1 MMSMG
6 IIDDIAVLEQP
17 HIRNKHK
24 IIQRKSLYSQ
34 LQKQIKGM
42 EEEIKKLKGTNE
54 TLERQVIQSNIK
66 SKTMAQAS
74 EVERQTMASKANI
87 YKQELESKAQQKL
100 YRNILEKEMLD
111 SRDKI
116 NKMNDENID

>member
-1 MMSMG
+1 
-6 IIDDIAVLEQP
+6 
-17 HIRNKHK
+17 
-24 IIQRKSLYSQ
+24 
-34 LQKQIKGM
+34 M

-66 SKTMAQAS
+66 SKTMAKAS

-116 NKMNDENID
+116 TKMNDENID